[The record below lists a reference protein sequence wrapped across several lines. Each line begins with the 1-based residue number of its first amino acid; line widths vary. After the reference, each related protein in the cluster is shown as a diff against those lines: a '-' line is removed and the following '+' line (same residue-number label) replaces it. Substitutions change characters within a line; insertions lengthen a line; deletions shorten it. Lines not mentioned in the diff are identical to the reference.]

1 MWQFLKTFAH
11 TATVIAIDGHGCNP
25 LENRGLSYCNNIWKT
40 QNLAHYRHPKRCLQN
55 GNDKPFPQIV

>member
-11 TATVIAIDGHGCNP
+11 TASVIAIDSHGCDP
-25 LENRGLSYCNNIWKT
+25 LENRGISYCNNIWKA
-40 QNLAHYRHPKRCLQN
+40 QNLAHYRHPQRCLQN